1 MVYTENMSLN
11 VKNPDTLSLIDA
23 LARRLKT
30 SKAQAINDAV
40 ALRLQSLDQPT
51 RPSAEALLQTI
62 WADQTPADR
71 QAVRDR
77 LDNLYDEAGLPA

>member
-1 MVYTENMSLN
+1 MVYGEIMSLN
-11 VKNPDTLSLIDA
+11 VKNPDTLGLTDA

-40 ALRLQSLDQPT
+40 ALRLQSLDQPAQ
-51 RPSAEALLQTI
+51 PAVEALLQTI

-77 LDNLYDEAGLPA
+77 LDNLYDEEGLPA